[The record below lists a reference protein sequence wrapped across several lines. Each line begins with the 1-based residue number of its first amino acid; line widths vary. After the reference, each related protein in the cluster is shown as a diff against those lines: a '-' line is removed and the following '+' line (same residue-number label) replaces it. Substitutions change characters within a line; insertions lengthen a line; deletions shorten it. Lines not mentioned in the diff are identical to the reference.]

1 MTAVPDTGYHFVS
14 WSDGYP
20 TAARTDTNV
29 TADITVSA
37 SFAINAATY
46 SSYKGTDRFD
56 TAIRVS
62 QASYPAPLPAGSGV
76 VLAPG
81 WESYQEA
88 LCGSP
93 LAAAWGGPV
102 LLSSKTVL
110 YGNVSTEL
118 QRLAPAR
125 VFCIGLTAA
134 LADAVRAAL
143 PAATVTSING
153 TGTTAN
159 IVYDM
164 SYQVAKAL
172 GSKVGDMSAATAI
185 VTTGT
190 NFPDAIGVSP
200 LACAKKWPILLT
212 NNAQPALHAKSA
224 QAISEL
230 GITHALKVGTYATLP
245 VGVAGVGNCSG
256 ADRYYTNAA
265 VAIWGQDLRRSYLCP
280 HRHHHRGQVPRCLGG
295 RTLSGQGQRHP
306 ASESPSRAPAPGYQR
321 GAHRQPGRGAAR
333 HLRRLHRAGDRA
345 GEGVAAVGGV
355 AKWTCRSKYHS
366 GARAFSGEL
375 PLPLV

>member
-1 MTAVPDTGYHFVS
+1 MSVDAAGAQADNESYWPSISADGSYIAFGSTATNLVPGDSNAYDDVFAVAHPHHPLVLPPTTA
-14 WSDGYP
+14 P
-20 TAARTDTNV
+20 TASTPPSGSR
-29 TADITVSA
+29 
-37 SFAINAATY
+37 
-46 SSYKGTDRFD
+46 K
-56 TAIRVS
+56 
-62 QASYPAPLPAGSGV
+62 ASYPAPLPAGSGV

-172 GSKVGDMSAATAI
+172 GTKVGDMSAATAI

-200 LACAKKWPILLT
+200 LACAKMWPILLT
-212 NNAQPALHAKSA
+212 NNAEAALHAKSA
-224 QAISEL
+224 QALSEL

-245 VGVAGVGNCSG
+245 LGVTGVGNCSG

-265 VAIWGQDLRRSYLCP
+265 VAVWAKAYAGLTYAHTGLTTGDKFPDALAAGPYLAKDNGTLLLSPLNGPLPPAIGAVITTNRPAVQIVTFVACIEP
-280 HRHHHRGQVPRCLGG
+280 VIGQVKAL
-295 RTLSGQGQRHP
+295 
-306 ASESPSRAPAPGYQR
+306 
-321 GAHRQPGRGAAR
+321 
-333 HLRRLHRAGDRA
+333 
-345 GEGVAAVGGV
+345 
-355 AKWTCRSKYHS
+355 
-366 GARAFSGEL
+366 L
-375 PLPLV
+375 P